1 MILNIPCRSNPM
13 PYYVNNKG
21 PDYENMPLTF
31 EPISSNTS
39 VRLTRNSSSDT
50 KVFYYKTN
58 SMSNWAQYTFDTEI
72 NLNVGDTCS
81 FSGDATVFHPAEKSS
96 QINHYKFYGSSS
108 GQLKAYGNIHSLIA
122 YSNLTNYGFRNL
134 FRGQQYISDYSGV
147 FLPVPSSNAVSGLYG
162 SAWRDDSYVK
172 KLPVM
177 RITDW
182 SKNIGNTLDAAGYSS
197 NKISLV
203 EVCWTSWPSDGSAVT
218 YFLYGANSNSTSIYI
233 KPQALSL
240 VRMSGTNGRIPNGW
254 TVLNRMSDG
263 SLQFAQTTTWNGVSY
278 SAGAAFPDADP
289 YAWYYN

>member
-31 EPISSNTS
+31 APISSNTL
-39 VRLTRNSSSDT
+39 VHLDDFDH
-50 KVFYYKTN
+50 KVSKTFYYKTN
-58 SMSNWAQYTFDTEI
+58 SMSNWAQYTLNTVI
-72 NLNVGDTCS
+72 NLNIGDTCS
-81 FSGDATVFHPAEKSS
+81 FSGDATPFHPAEKD
-96 QINHYKFYGSSS
+96 QVNHFMFFGSSS

-134 FRGQQYISDYSGV
+134 FRADQYISDYSGV
-147 FLPVPSSNAVSGLYG
+147 YLPMPLESSVDGLYG
-162 SAWRDDSYVK
+162 SAWRENGYVK

-182 SKNIGNTLDAAGYSS
+182 SKNTGNTLDATGYSS

-203 EVCWTSWPSDGSAVT
+203 EVCWTSWPSNSSAIT
-218 YFLYGANSNSTSIYI
+218 YFLYGVNSNSTSIYI
-233 KPQALSL
+233 KPQGLTL
-240 VRMSGTNGRIPNGW
+240 QRVSGTNGRIPSGW
-254 TVLNRMSDG
+254 KVLNRMSDG
-263 SLQFAQTTTWNGVSY
+263 SLQFAESTTWNGVSY